1 LSGDGVVL
9 LVEDDADL
17 NEVNRRALELRRY
30 KVRTAR
36 TLAEARAELG
46 REEPDVILLDVMLPD
61 GDGFVFCD
69 RIRDRTRAHVLF
81 LTAKTEHADLVRGLA
96 TGGDDYIAKP
106 FHIEELLARVDAAMR
121 RRRMGVPVQTLRK
134 GRLVL
139 DILAGTAL
147 VNGRDLAL
155 TPKEFAL
162 LLLFAE
168 NENKL
173 MTAEHVYQ
181 KVWGSPMA
189 GDRNAVQ
196 TSISRLRKK
205 VAPAGYV
212 IAARRGRGYVFE
224 EG

>member
-1 LSGDGVVL
+1 LSDDGVVL

-17 NEVNRRALELRRY
+17 NEANRRALELRRY

-36 TLAEARAELG
+36 TLAEARTQLG

-61 GDGFVFCD
+61 GDGFDFCA

-96 TGGDDYIAKP
+96 TGGDDYIVKP

-121 RRRMGVPVQTLRK
+121 RRRMGLPVQTLRK

-139 DILAGTAL
+139 DILAGRAL
-147 VNGRDLAL
+147 VDGRDLAL
-155 TPKEFAL
+155 TQKEFAL

-212 IAARRGRGYVFE
+212 IEARRGRGYVFQ